1 MARDIRT
8 VRSSALRRAPSRADA
23 LDATEKKMADDVG
36 VRIERGKGATAVVWL
51 EREPVNSMSLEFW
64 RALADALSALER
76 DPKVRSTRSTRSTR
90 SFRFVSTR
98 VSIGRTH

>member
-1 MARDIRT
+1 
-8 VRSSALRRAPSRADA
+8 V
-23 LDATEKKMADDVG
+23 LDATEKMAHDVGSHDVG

>member
-1 MARDIRT
+1 MAHD
-8 VRSSALRRAPSRADA
+8 VGSHG
-23 LDATEKKMADDVG
+23 VG

>member
-1 MARDIRT
+1 
-8 VRSSALRRAPSRADA
+8 
-23 LDATEKKMADDVG
+23 MADDVG

-90 SFRFVSTR
+90 RASRGDSDTIERCVDAR
-98 VSIGRTH
+98 VARGIARED

>member
-1 MARDIRT
+1 
-8 VRSSALRRAPSRADA
+8 
-23 LDATEKKMADDVG
+23 MADDVG

-51 EREPVNSMSLEFW
+51 EREPVNSMSLGFW

-76 DPKVRSTRSTRSTR
+76 DPKVRSTRSTRS
-90 SFRFVSTR
+90 FRFVSTR